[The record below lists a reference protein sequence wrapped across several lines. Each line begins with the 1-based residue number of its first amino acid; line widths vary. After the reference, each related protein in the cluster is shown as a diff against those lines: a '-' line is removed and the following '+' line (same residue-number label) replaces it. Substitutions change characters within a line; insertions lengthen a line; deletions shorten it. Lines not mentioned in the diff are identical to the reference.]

1 MTGARG
7 GGVKRQWAWPLVPL
21 YAAGLAVNRGLRR
34 VGVLRTRRLEW
45 PVVSVGSLSAGG
57 AGKTPVVIAL
67 AGLLRERGWAVDVLS
82 RGYGRN
88 GSGVER
94 VDTSAEGA
102 AARFGDEPVAM
113 AQRLGVPVW
122 VGADRFAA
130 GRAAEGF
137 GAGEQTAD
145 SSAAYSSQQAGRGPR
160 SPRNDKQK
168 RMHLLDDGFQHRRLA
183 RSMDVVVVTEEDL
196 RDALLPAGN
205 RREALQALRQAD
217 AVVVREEERDCVQER
232 VRQLMRVEAPVWRLR
247 RELRLADS
255 ALELGARPRP
265 LAFCGIARPEGFWS
279 MLAQAGYMLAAK
291 VTYSDHHR
299 YGLDDVERL
308 AKVAG
313 QRGATGFLTT
323 EKDAVKLSA
332 GMMERL
338 RSVGPVCVVALDAKF
353 VDEAEVLRELEA
365 RCR

>member
-1 MTGARG
+1 
-7 GGVKRQWAWPLVPL
+7 L

-34 VGVLRTRRLEW
+34 VGVLRTQTLEW

-67 AGLLRERGWAVDVLS
+67 AELLRERGWEVDVLS

-94 VDTSAEGA
+94 VDAGAEGA

-113 AQRLGVPVW
+113 AQRLRVPVW
-122 VGADRFAA
+122 VGVDRFAA
-130 GRAAEGF
+130 GQAAEGF
-137 GAGEQTAD
+137 GAGEQAAD
-145 SSAAYSSQQAGRGPR
+145 SSAAL
-160 SPRNDKQK
+160 RNDKQGGLRNDNRK
-168 RMHLLDDGFQHRRLA
+168 WVHLLDDGFQHRGLA
-183 RSMDVVVVTEEDL
+183 RAMDVVVVTEEDL
-196 RDALLPAGN
+196 EDALLPAGN
-205 RREALQALRQAD
+205 RREALRALRLAD
-217 AVVVREEERDCVQER
+217 AVVVREEELDRVQER
-232 VRQLMRVEAPVWRLR
+232 VRQLVRADAPVWRLR

-255 ALELGARPRP
+255 PAELGARPRP
-265 LAFCGIARPEGFWS
+265 LAFCGIARPEGFWG

-291 VTYSDHHR
+291 VAYSDHHR
-299 YGLDDVERL
+299 YGSDDVERL

-338 RSVGPVCVVALDAKF
+338 RSVGPVCVVALDAGF
-353 VDEAEVLRELEA
+353 VDEAEVVRELEA